1 MSVLI
6 ENKLVMVLSITLIFL
21 VSGLLF
27 SFLKVYS
34 TDTIANIESAGENTP
49 FRQVQWVGA
58 IN

>member
-6 ENKLVMVLSITLIFL
+6 EHKLVTVLAITLIFL

-27 SFLKVYS
+27 SFLKGYS
-34 TDTIANIESAGENTP
+34 IDTITNIETAGQNTP
-49 FRQVQWVGA
+49 FRQIQWVGA